1 MKTSV
6 ILTVVSVLAAKVS
19 AECWSE
25 PLGYPCC
32 KKANP
37 KVWYVD
43 DDGEWGVEKKD
54 WCGIV
59 KAEPAVEPEPIPE
72 PEPVVEPEIP
82 EPEPEPV
89 VEPETPE
96 PEPEPVVE
104 PETPEPEPV
113 AEPEIPE
120 PAAPE
125 IPADPAA
132 QPPTGGFNMGSFGG
146 FGGANGG
153 FDMGNFGGFGGN
165 GGNGGFDMGNF
176 GGFGGG
182 NGGFDMGNF
191 GGFGGNGGNGGFDMG
206 NFGGFGGGNGGF
218 DMGNFGG
225 FGGGNMGSFGGFGG
239 AAPAPEAP
247 AAPEVPAAEPAPE
260 APEEPAAEEPAPGGG
275 FSVDDFLG
283 NNDPNA
289 VNVEDAPAAPEAPEA
304 PEPEAQDAP
313 AAAADSNVDCSGKT
327 LTSNTTLD
335 INGRKVIVKFP
346 SGFSGDKA
354 APLLINYHPIMGS
367 ASQWE
372 GGSQTAKVALSD
384 GAIVAFMD
392 GAQGPMG
399 QAWNVG
405 PCCTDADDVQFTRD
419 FIKEI
424 TSQACVDPKRIYAAG
439 FSMGGGMS
447 NYAGCFLSDVIAAA
461 APSAFD
467 LAEEIVSAGKC
478 QPERP
483 FPILNFRGTQDNVV
497 MYNGGLSQ
505 VVAGKPITFLGAKG
519 NFAEWAKMNGCTGE
533 PKANTP
539 GNGCELYEN
548 CEGGAQVGLCTINGG
563 GHSEGDAKLGWEFLK
578 QFSL

>member
-6 ILTVVSVLAAKVS
+6 ILTVVSVLAAKVA

-25 PLGYPCC
+25 PLGWPCC
-32 KKANP
+32 KKTNP

-43 DDGEWGVEKKD
+43 SDGEWGVENKD
-54 WCGIV
+54 WCGII
-59 KAEPAVEPEPIPE
+59 KAEPEVKPEPIPE
-72 PEPVVEPEIP
+72 PI
-82 EPEPEPV
+82 PEPV

-104 PETPEPEPV
+104 PELPEPEPEPVVEPELPEPV
-113 AEPEIPE
+113 AEPAAPE
-120 PAAPE
+120 SPAAPAE
-125 IPADPAA
+125 PAA

-153 FDMGNFGGFGGN
+153 FDMGNFGGFGGAN
-165 GGNGGFDMGNF
+165 GGQGGFDMGNF
-176 GGFGGG
+176 GGFGGANG
-182 NGGFDMGNF
+182 GQGGFDMGNF
-191 GGFGGNGGNGGFDMG
+191 GGFGGANGGQGGFDMG
-206 NFGGFGGGNGGF
+206 NFGGFGGANGGQGGF

-239 AAPAPEAP
+239 AP

-260 APEEPAAEEPAPGGG
+260 APAAEEPAPGGG

-289 VNVEDAPAAPEAPEA
+289 VKVEDAPAAPATPA
-304 PEPEAQDAP
+304 AP
-313 AAAADSNVDCSGKT
+313 AASSSDVDCSGKT

-392 GAQGPMG
+392 GDKGPMG

-447 NYAGCFLSDVIAAA
+447 NYAGCYLSDVIAAA

-478 QPERP
+478 KPERP
-483 FPILNFRGTQDNVV
+483 FPILNFRGTNDNVV
-497 MYNGGLSQ
+497 MYDGGLSQ
-505 VVAGKPITFLGAKG
+505 VVAGKPITFLGAKD

-539 GNGCELYEN
+539 SNGCELYEN
-548 CEGGAQVGLCTINGG
+548 CEGGAQVGLCTIQGG
-563 GHSEGDAKLGWEFLK
+563 GHSEGDGKLGWEFLK